1 MPGMKTRFT
10 LLLIAAALLGGCK
23 DAPSSPG
30 AASSS
35 STAPAAG
42 STPVSLDTI
51 AAQAQGFTAGQ
62 AMSAR
67 VVYVFF
73 DPQCPHCAALWEAA
87 KPLKAQARF
96 VWIPVSLLNAK
107 STTQGATLR
116 AASDRV
122 NAMDGHEVSLR
133 EGRGG
138 IPEGSGL
145 DAQTAVVKR
154 NTELFNS
161 FGFASVPTI
170 VTKNAQTGEVIKREG
185 ALPTAAL
192 AQLLGIQ
199 GS

>member
-1 MPGMKTRFT
+1 MKTQLV
-10 LLLIAAALLGGCK
+10 LLMLAAALLAGCK
-23 DAPSSPG
+23 DAPAPSGGASSPG
-30 AASSS
+30 AP
-35 STAPAAG
+35 TAG

-51 AAQAQGFTAGQ
+51 AAQAQGFNVGPT
-62 AMSAR
+62 MSAR

-73 DPQCPHCAALWEAA
+73 DPQCPHCAALWQAA
-87 KPLKAQARF
+87 KPLKTQARF

-107 STTQGATLR
+107 STTQGATLL
-116 AASDRV
+116 AAQDPV
-122 NAMDGHEVSLR
+122 TAMDGHEVSLR

-145 DAQTAVVKR
+145 DAQTAAIKR

-170 VTKNAQTGEVIKREG
+170 VSKNAQTGEVIKREG
-185 ALPTAAL
+185 ALQTQAL
-192 AQLLGIQ
+192 AQLLGLS

>member
-1 MPGMKTRFT
+1 MKSRIV
-10 LLLIAAALLGGCK
+10 LLMIAAALLGGCK
-23 DAPSSPG
+23 DAPAPNGDPG
-30 AASSS
+30 A
-35 STAPAAG
+35 TKAG
-42 STPVSLDTI
+42 SAQVSLETI
-51 AAQAQGFTAGQ
+51 GAQAQGFSVGQ

-73 DPQCPHCAALWEAA
+73 DPQCPHCAALWQAA

-107 STTQGATLR
+107 STTQGATLL
-116 AASDRV
+116 AAPEPAT
-122 NAMDGHEVSLR
+122 AMDGHEVSLR

-145 DAQTAVVKR
+145 EAQTAAVKR

-161 FGFASVPTI
+161 LGFASVPTI
-170 VTKNAQTGEVIKREG
+170 VTKNAQTGEIIKREG
-185 ALPTAAL
+185 SMATPAL
-192 AQLLGIQ
+192 AQLLGLQ